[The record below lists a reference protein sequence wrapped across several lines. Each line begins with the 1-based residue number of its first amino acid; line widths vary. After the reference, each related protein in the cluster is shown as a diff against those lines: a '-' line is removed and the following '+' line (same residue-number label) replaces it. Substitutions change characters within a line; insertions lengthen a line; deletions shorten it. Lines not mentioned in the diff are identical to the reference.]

1 MTTQRLYFVVAICL
15 STAACGRLVDDHPP
29 GYRDLGM
36 GQVTSIREVTVDNGE
51 SNLKNAAFGLVTG
64 GVIGMYAGIGFGE
77 KNLGQAKQAEYLLK
91 MNGGTE
97 VILPSFSNVSLG
109 DCVQITRIGTRSDV
123 VLERVTP
130 NSCG

>member
-1 MTTQRLYFVVAICL
+1 
-15 STAACGRLVDDHPP
+15 
-29 GYRDLGM
+29 M